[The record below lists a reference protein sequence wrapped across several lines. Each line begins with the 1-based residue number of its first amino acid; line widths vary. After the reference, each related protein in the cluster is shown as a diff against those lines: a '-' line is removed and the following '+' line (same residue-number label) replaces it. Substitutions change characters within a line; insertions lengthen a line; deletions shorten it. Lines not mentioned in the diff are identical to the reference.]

1 MSKKPKQA
9 QTEDRKTEKLRALRL
24 AHEAARKEA
33 GIHGDRSVG
42 EIAHGAT
49 RSVYV
54 QVWKG
59 GRRPDPLHARS
70 PQSAGVPPSDWPVLA
85 TWVAGKEP
93 EEFRRRMIAKDL
105 NAAEATRIKASRIED
120 LRAAGET
127 VINSD
132 DDT

>member
-1 MSKKPKQA
+1 MSKKAKQA
-9 QTEDRKTEKLRALRL
+9 QTADQKTEKLRALRL

-33 GIHGDRSVG
+33 GIFGDRSVG
-42 EIAHGAT
+42 EITHAET

-70 PQSAGVPPSDWPVLA
+70 PQSAGVPAADWPVIA
-85 TWVAGKEP
+85 AWAADKEP
-93 EEFRRRMIAKDL
+93 EDFRRRMIAKDL
-105 NAAEATRIKASRIED
+105 NAAEATKIKAARIGD

-127 VINSD
+127 VINRD
-132 DDT
+132 GD